1 MRIGCNHLVFCFK
14 ATNPRTRTR
23 TRTCTRLTQ
32 LHGSTAVRVQRSSDP
47 AIAYKSP
54 KFTELLKSAKQE
66 FSSPSQ
72 QHTNFG
78 KFLLTGPW
86 GYIPSKSAIRIAARC

>member
-1 MRIGCNHLVFCFK
+1 MDRGGLH
-14 ATNPRTRTR
+14 
-23 TRTCTRLTQ
+23 TQ
-32 LHGSTAVRVQRSSDP
+32 TSRFSSRDRDP

-78 KFLLTGPW
+78 KFLLTGPG
-86 GYIPSKSAIRIAARC
+86 GYRRSKSAIRIAARC